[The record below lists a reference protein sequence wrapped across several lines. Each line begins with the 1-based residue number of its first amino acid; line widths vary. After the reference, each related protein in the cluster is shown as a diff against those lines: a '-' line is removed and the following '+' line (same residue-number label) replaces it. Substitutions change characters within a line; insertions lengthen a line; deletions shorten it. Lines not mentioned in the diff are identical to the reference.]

1 MAYSF
6 IEKGFFCR
14 ILFRKRY
21 RAVMATAQM
30 PELAG
35 ESGVY
40 LLQEL
45 FRSNNHKHHWPAVE
59 YL

>member
-1 MAYSF
+1 M
-6 IEKGFFCR
+6 EKGFFCR

-40 LLQEL
+40 LLQGL
-45 FRSNNHKHHWPAVE
+45 LRSNNHKHHWRAVE
-59 YL
+59 YP